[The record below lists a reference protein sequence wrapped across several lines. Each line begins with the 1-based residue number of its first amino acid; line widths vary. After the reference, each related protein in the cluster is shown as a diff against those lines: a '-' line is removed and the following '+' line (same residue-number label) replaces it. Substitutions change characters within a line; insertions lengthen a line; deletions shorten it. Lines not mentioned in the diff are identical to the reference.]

1 MLLLLSVVVTPTAAQ
16 RQKVVLMLDW
26 FPNPNHVPL
35 YVTQQKGFFEA
46 AGLDVTLQVPA
57 DPNDPV

>member
-1 MLLLLSVVVTPTAAQ
+1 MRRVSILSCCMLLLLSVVVTAAAAQ

-35 YVTQQKGFFEA
+35 YVTQQKGFFRGRRA
-46 AGLDVTLQVPA
+46 
-57 DPNDPV
+57 